1 MLEIEV
7 REEGALGFGLENRGG
22 SAVVRAVDA
31 DGLAAAAAEAAGGA
45 LHVGLELREVNGH
58 VEEGYEGVCAALR
71 HARRPVTLAFANVHG
86 NARRGADGALHVTV
100 ESRGALGVTFGTRGG
115 EVFVRSVAPGG
126 SAHAASHGALRAGMR
141 LEAVD
146 GVVVAGM
153 RGLAD
158 ALSASRPVELRFGN
172 GEDEGAA
179 GGGAADAPAT
189 IGAGGGLD
197 ASLTVHRATPDV
209 AARVEAARRAAAAD
223 EAGEAGGAPASTDV
237 RIVQIA
243 PAATAR
249 DAAAHDSS

>member
-58 VEEGYEGVCAALR
+58 VEEGYEGVCIALR

-158 ALSASRPVELRFGN
+158 ALSASRPVELRFGD
-172 GEDEGAA
+172 GEDEGA
-179 GGGAADAPAT
+179 GGAGAPA
-189 IGAGGGLD
+189 GDGGRDG
-197 ASLTVHRATPDV
+197 SLTVHRATPDI
-209 AARVEAARRAAAAD
+209 AARVEAARRSAA
-223 EAGEAGGAPASTDV
+223 EAGSVRAEEDAFTDV
-237 RIVQIA
+237 RVVEVA
-243 PAATAR
+243 PSATVE
-249 DAAAHDSS
+249 DSP

>member
-58 VEEGYEGVCAALR
+58 AEEGYEGMCIALR

-86 NARRGADGALHVTV
+86 NARRADGALHVTV

-146 GVVVAGM
+146 GVVVAGV

-158 ALSASRPVELRFGN
+158 ALSASRPVELRFGD
-172 GEDEGAA
+172 GEDEGA
-179 GGGAADAPAT
+179 GGGAANAPAT

-197 ASLTVHRATPDV
+197 ASLTVHRATPEI
-209 AARVEAARRAAAAD
+209 AARVEAARRSAAA
-223 EAGEAGGAPASTDV
+223 AGEAGEVGSAPAFTDV
-237 RIVQIA
+237 RVVEVA
-243 PAATAR
+243 PSAAGEDTP
-249 DAAAHDSS
+249 

>member
-31 DGLAAAAAEAAGGA
+31 HGLAAAAAEAAGGA

-58 VEEGYEGVCAALR
+58 AEEGYEGMCIALR

-86 NARRGADGALHVTV
+86 NARRADGALHVTV

-115 EVFVRSVAPGG
+115 EIFVRSVAPGG

-158 ALSASRPVELRFGN
+158 ALSASRPVELRFGD
-172 GEDEGAA
+172 GEDEGA
-179 GGGAADAPAT
+179 GGAGAPA
-189 IGAGGGLD
+189 GDGGRDG
-197 ASLTVHRATPDV
+197 SLTVHRATPDI
-209 AARVEAARRAAAAD
+209 AARVEAARRSAA
-223 EAGEAGGAPASTDV
+223 AGEARSAPAEEDAFADV
-237 RIVQIA
+237 RVVEVA
-243 PAATAR
+243 PSATGE
-249 DAAAHDSS
+249 DSP

>member
-58 VEEGYEGVCAALR
+58 AEEGYEGMCIALR

-86 NARRGADGALHVTV
+86 NARRADGALHVTV

-158 ALSASRPVELRFGN
+158 ALSASRPVELRFGD
-172 GEDEGAA
+172 GEDEGA
-179 GGGAADAPAT
+179 GGAAGAP
-189 IGAGGGLD
+189 GGLN
-197 ASLTVHRATPDV
+197 ASLTVHRATPEI
-209 AARVEAARRAAAAD
+209 AARVEAARRSAA
-223 EAGEAGGAPASTDV
+223 AGEAGEVGSAPAFTDV
-237 RIVQIA
+237 RVVEVA
-243 PAATAR
+243 PSAAGEDTP
-249 DAAAHDSS
+249 